1 MIKRSIPN
9 RVHYIEPN
17 PAVNIRGTICQW
29 IFLRAMVQKASW
41 VKIPL
46 PSELIITS
54 IWDMKIL
61 QSLRVFYCYY
71 NISSYCPCIDAI
83 RLISNSLHYGTTI
96 KDKSFTLPLR
106 VRLNKR
112 NTLISLISEY
122 VYQTFQVLI
131 NFFPYLP
138 LRGII
143 HFESFMY

>member
-1 MIKRSIPN
+1 MRLTVKN
-9 RVHYIEPN
+9 
-17 PAVNIRGTICQW
+17 TICQS

-46 PSELIITS
+46 PSELTS

-61 QSLRVFYCYY
+61 HSLRVYYCYY
-71 NISSYCPCIDAI
+71 NISSYSPCIDAI

-122 VYQTFQVLI
+122 VCQTFQVLI
-131 NFFPYLP
+131 NFFPYQP